1 MITIMRHFTCEA
13 APAKRFAPLDRSKV
27 HDNAML
33 EKTYQ
38 TERLLKKAIKNSQ
51 WFTKERSSKISS
63 NCPFTWKMS
72 KLQHNRLP
80 RHVVE
85 AECKKCSPSCKP
97 LLYHLTVRID
107 DGTNKMNWTTIS
119 VKVAY
124 IYDLQWK

>member
-1 MITIMRHFTCEA
+1 MMFTMRHLTCEA
-13 APAKRFAPLDRSKV
+13 APAKPPQLDRSKT
-27 HDNAML
+27 HKNAML

-51 WFTKERSSKISS
+51 WFTKPRTSKTISD
-63 NCPFTWKMS
+63 CPFTWKMS
-72 KLQHNRLP
+72 EPQHNRLP

-85 AECKKCSPSCKP
+85 AECISCSLSCKP
-97 LLYHLTVRID
+97 LVYHLTVRIN
-107 DGTNKMNWTTIS
+107 DGPNKRYWTTIP